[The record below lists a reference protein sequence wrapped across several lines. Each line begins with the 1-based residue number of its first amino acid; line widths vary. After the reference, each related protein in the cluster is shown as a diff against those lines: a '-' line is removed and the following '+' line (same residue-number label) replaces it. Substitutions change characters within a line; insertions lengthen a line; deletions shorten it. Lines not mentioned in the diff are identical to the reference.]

1 MLNRLG
7 KALSRSRK
15 GFTVF
20 PILGVNFTVQV
31 LNAPVHAPV
40 QTIKVGGDV
49 TQRLYKVFN

>member
-7 KALSRSRK
+7 KALPTSRQ

-20 PILGVNFTVQV
+20 PILGANVTVQV

-40 QTIKVGGDV
+40 QTIKVGGA
-49 TQRLYKVFN
+49 